1 MFFYNSDR
9 GAQYACG
16 TYQAELARH
25 GMQASMSR
33 KGDCWDNAVAESF
46 FATLEHELIMRRHWA
61 TRREARQA
69 IFRYIE
75 GWYNLKRRHSTLGY
89 LSPAIYEAQRMAA

>member
-1 MFFYNSDR
+1 M
-9 GAQYACG
+9 
-16 TYQAELARH
+16 
-25 GMQASMSR
+25 
-33 KGDCWDNAVAESF
+33 AESF

-61 TRREARQA
+61 TRHEARQA

-89 LSPAIYEAQRMAA
+89 LSPAVYEAQRRAA